1 MKVKTGSLLDVTNGI
16 IVHGCNCQGR
26 MGSGI
31 ALFIKNK
38 WPDVYAA
45 YAEEFRQRGLR
56 LGQLVSVGGNSFAG
70 QSDVLGLSRLTPQLP
85 SGLIAV
91 NAMTQQ
97 YYGNDKSV
105 RYVDYDAVRECFR
118 KIKMLALKA
127 GVPVNFNL
135 IGAGL
140 ANGKWDEIKLIVDEE
155 LGEVD
160 STLWV
165 LSHP

>member
-1 MKVKTGSLLDVTNGI
+1 MKVKTGSLLDVTEGI
-16 IVHGCNCQGR
+16 IVHGCNCQGK

-38 WPDVYAA
+38 WPSVYSA
-45 YAEEFRQRGLR
+45 YAEEFRQRGLH
-56 LGQLVSVGGNSFAG
+56 LGQLVSVGSTSFAS
-70 QSDVLGLSRLTPQLP
+70 QSETLGLAALTTQLP
-85 SGLIAV
+85 PGLIAV
-91 NAMTQQ
+91 NAMTQR

-118 KIKMLALKA
+118 KVKNLAVQA
-127 GVPVNFNL
+127 HVAVNFNL

-140 ANGKWDEIKLIVDEE
+140 ANGNWDEIKLIIDDE
-155 LGEVD
+155 LGDVD

-165 LSHP
+165 LPPT